1 MAKHSKVKNTGILFE
16 LLVRQITTDTLN
28 GIDKSPAIGI
38 IKEYFGKSTT
48 LKKELHLYQTL
59 VNEKQKTEAKA
70 ERFVDLVLKE
80 RSKLS
85 SSNLRREKYNLI
97 REIKNNYNIE
107 EFFKAKIGK
116 YKQNASIYTLF
127 ESSNSKSFTNPKIM
141 LLSRANIVEHVC
153 RTLNSVSHVDRVVE
167 AFREED
173 KDLRIL
179 AYKVLVDKFNQKYS
193 KLSESQASILRE
205 YINNISNTESLRSKL
220 QKVVAEHLKSL
231 STELKKVD
239 DDVVKIKLKEVAKQL
254 KNSVVSRKRIDE
266 KKILNVLRLSE
277 LVVEVR
283 NARRK

>member
-127 ESSNSKSFTNPKIM
+127 ETSNSKSFMNPKIM
-141 LLSRANIVEHVC
+141 LQSRANIVEHVC

>member
-1 MAKHSKVKNTGILFE
+1 MDKHSKVKNTGILFE

-59 VNEKQKTEAKA
+59 VNEKQKTENKA
-70 ERFVDLVLKE
+70 ERFVDVVLKE
-80 RSKLS
+80 RAKLS
-85 SSNLRREKYNLI
+85 PTNLRREKYNLI
-97 REIKNNYNIE
+97 REIKNSYNIE
-107 EFFKAKIGK
+107 EFFKAKISK

-127 ESSNSKSFTNPKIM
+127 ESSNSKSFANPKIM
-141 LLSRANIVEHVC
+141 LQSRANIVEHVC
-153 RTLNSVSHVDRVVE
+153 RTLDSVSHVDRVVE

-193 KLSESQASILRE
+193 RLSETQASILRE

-231 STELKKVD
+231 SIELKKVD

-254 KNSVVSRKRIDE
+254 KNSVVGKRRIDE

-283 NARRK
+283 NARR

>member
-59 VNEKQKTEAKA
+59 VNEKQKTENKA
-70 ERFVDLVLKE
+70 ERFVDVVLKE
-80 RSKLS
+80 RAKLS
-85 SSNLRREKYNLI
+85 PTNLRREKYNLI
-97 REIKNNYNIE
+97 REIKNSYNIE
-107 EFFKAKIGK
+107 EFFKAKISK

-127 ESSNSKSFTNPKIM
+127 ESSNSKSFANPKIM
-141 LLSRANIVEHVC
+141 LQSRANIVEHVC
-153 RTLNSVSHVDRVVE
+153 RTLDSVSHVDRVVE

-193 KLSESQASILRE
+193 RLSETQASILRE

-231 STELKKVD
+231 SIELKKVD

-254 KNSVVSRKRIDE
+254 KNSVVGKRRIDE

-283 NARRK
+283 NARR